1 MKTPQLRTLLF
12 IQAGII
18 FCIPLYLILWEC
30 GIRLGI
36 WAFTLTLVGNAIQ
49 QHLEKQCKKQLD
61 ECAKTTLLTVDSLCF
76 DLAAAGLVLVAA
88 WLIVADS
95 HEYVGV
101 VASIVVFFIY
111 LARAVL
117 FSYWD
122 KKGLS

>member
-36 WAFTLTLVGNAIQ
+36 WAFTLTLAGNAVQ
-49 QHLEKQCKKQLD
+49 QYLEKQCKKQLD

-76 DLAAAGLVLVAA
+76 DLSAAGLVLAAA

-95 HEYVGV
+95 HEYVGI

-122 KKGLS
+122 KKGLT